1 MINKEQLSKPLS
13 FWCISM
19 LCWFVVFGTHNTFGL
34 LCNNNS
40 SLIHYCV
47 CVGMWFRGVGHANW
61 SLLKALQLSNSSHGN
76 HHLKELFLREK
87 RERERELASCRCR
100 QNGPLKTGVIE
111 KLAKYSSSSK
121 SSRKRKPPSMH
132 ERNGRKKKW
141 KREIMGSFFL
151 LYDVLLSPISI
162 LRDFL

>member
-87 RERERELASCRCR
+87 RERELASCRCR

-132 ERNGRKKKW
+132 ERNGRKKSERGRLW
-141 KREIMGSFFL
+141 VPSSFSTMYFFPL
-151 LYDVLLSPISI
+151 FP
-162 LRDFL
+162 F